1 MNVYNMHLVS
11 RQDGEISGLKDM
23 TVGGSQTRPQE
34 NTVRMGVVPP
44 VIPGFIFTI
53 NWASLSHSGH

>member
-23 TVGGSQTRPQE
+23 TLGGSQTRSHE
-34 NTVRMGVVPP
+34 NTVSMGVVPP
-44 VIPGFIFTI
+44 MIPGFIFTI
-53 NWASLSHSGH
+53 NWASLSHFGH